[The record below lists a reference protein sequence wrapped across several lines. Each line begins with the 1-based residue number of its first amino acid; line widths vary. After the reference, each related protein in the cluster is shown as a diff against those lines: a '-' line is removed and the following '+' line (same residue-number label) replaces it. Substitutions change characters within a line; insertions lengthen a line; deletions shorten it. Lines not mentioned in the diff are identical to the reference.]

1 MLTARSAAHPVN
13 APLADTVEES
23 VAEPSTLQ
31 ISSRAL
37 GDIEVSS
44 KWVMHFPTPLG
55 GFPSHQNFVLIP
67 AAREGLWWLQA
78 LDDSDVTFIL
88 GDPFLLEASYSFD
101 LGDVERDMLSI
112 KDEGDAFGLVMLTLP
127 QRDGESATANCRAP
141 IVFNLTQ
148 RIGMQ
153 VLTRDDTHDMRR
165 PLDLSVYKPQALG
178 LRMQ

>member
-1 MLTARSAAHPVN
+1 MLTAPSAAHPVN
-13 APLADTVEES
+13 APLANTVAES

-67 AAREGLWWLQA
+67 AGREGLWWLQA

-153 VLTRDDTHDMRR
+153 VLTRDDKHDMRR

>member
-1 MLTARSAAHPVN
+1 MLTARSAAHPIN
-13 APLADTVEES
+13 APLADTVAES
-23 VAEPSTLQ
+23 AAELSTLQ

-44 KWVMHFPTPLG
+44 KWVMHFATPLG

-78 LDDSDVTFIL
+78 LDDSNVTFIL

-148 RIGMQ
+148 RVGMQ
-153 VLTRDDTHDMRR
+153 ILTRDDTHDMRR

>member
-1 MLTARSAAHPVN
+1 MLTARSAALPVD
-13 APLADTVEES
+13 APLADAVAES
-23 VAEPSTLQ
+23 AAEPSTLQ

-78 LDDSDVTFIL
+78 IDDADVTFIL

-101 LGDVERDMLSI
+101 LGDVEREMLSI
-112 KDEGDAFGLVMLTLP
+112 QNESDAFGLVMLTLP
-127 QRDGESATANCRAP
+127 QHDGESATANCRAP
-141 IVFNLTQ
+141 IVFNLAQ
-148 RIGMQ
+148 RVGMQ
-153 VLTRDDTHDMRR
+153 VMTRDDRHDMRC
-165 PLDLSVYKPQALG
+165 PLDLSIYKPQAHG
-178 LRMQ
+178 VRFQ

>member
-13 APLADTVEES
+13 ASLADP
-23 VAEPSTLQ
+23 VAESAAELSTLQ

-112 KDEGDAFGLVMLTLP
+112 KDEGDAVGLVMLTLP

-148 RIGMQ
+148 RVGMQ
-153 VLTRDDTHDMRR
+153 ILTRDDTHDMRR